1 MTEAKLRSEMS
12 GSVARIEGY
21 VRAVVRQDASELSFA
36 DMYST
41 VFQICDTPEAEAW
54 WQELEDCFATEI
66 ACVTQEKVTGP
77 ADAFAREFQ
86 EFCAGALKAAKVL
99 AATFH
104 PLELSF
110 FLPNLNIEESLFG
123 ILRRELFK
131 QRDNH
136 GVGSFLKLIAAGLP
150 GTANIEEKRALIE
163 MVVSVTLE
171 TRMWNIFFEHL
182 RDATDA
188 LAIELSSTLI
198 PKHACQE
205 NVIVY
210 LGAVLSVL
218 EHEKKL
224 WALLPK
230 DSASSL
236 RDTFL
241 RGTIFCVSPFLTSDQ
256 SRKTLGST
264 FVDGFEQLDIFN
276 QIVTELFSSRET
288 LDSLAMTL
296 MTYLSEKME
305 AVLAKVDTKRPLSV
319 VLAKQIIDGLL
330 DIFGRAL
337 VLQTTALGK
346 SIAFRDSAQAVMA
359 PFMTDPRVRAEEAL
373 CMYLGNCIELMFN
386 EPEKECAQWR
396 VIARC
401 MHIARLIEDKGRFVG
416 LFTQSMM
423 VRMFK
428 CAGQQYKLEKRLLDG
443 LQPFFPPSL
452 SAPLE
457 DRMKEFEKS
466 DQANQIWVRAQPK
479 SPLRVLLFEEK
490 KSIPISKTY
499 RNLKL
504 PRVLVEMQEMY
515 MDHSRQACPP
525 AGKGGALEFRW
536 VYEDNLVQ
544 LQISKG
550 KDTVFAKMPLF
561 LAAVI
566 LFVNENHHVTLGELS
581 TLMNWPTGQIKNLD
595 VIVKRAIGT
604 EFQLFNYR
612 VVDPIEN
619 SVITFNPAYKPKRS
633 RIVLQLPV
641 AFSIARK
648 ALTEKAPDAS
658 PAGFDFYE
666 AYRAAITR
674 ILKRHRRLPQK
685 KLQDQVE
692 AIVKRLTK
700 FDKEVFT
707 RALAACEKNEFCRRG
722 ETTPEGVAWH
732 YIA

>member
-1 MTEAKLRSEMS
+1 MTEAKLLIEMS
-12 GSVARIEGY
+12 RSAARVEGY

-41 VFQICDTPEAEAW
+41 VFQICETPEAEIW
-54 WQELEDCFATEI
+54 WQELQDCFATEI

-77 ADAFAREFQ
+77 ADSFAGEFQ
-86 EFCAGALKAAKVL
+86 DFCAGALKAAKIL

-110 FLPNLNIEESLFG
+110 FLPNLNIQETLFN

-150 GTANIEEKRALIE
+150 GTSNIDEKRALVD

-171 TRMWNIFFEHL
+171 TKMWKVFFEHL

-188 LAIELSSTLI
+188 LAIELSSTMI
-198 PKHACQE
+198 PTQACQD

-230 DSASSL
+230 DAAATL

-241 RGTIFCVSPFLTSDQ
+241 RGTIFCVSPFLTSPQ
-256 SRKTLGST
+256 ARKTLGST
-264 FVDGFEQLDIFN
+264 FADGFEQLDMFN
-276 QIVTELFSSRET
+276 HIVTELFSNREA
-288 LDSLAMTL
+288 LDNLAMTFL
-296 MTYLSEKME
+296 SYLTEKME
-305 AVLAKVDTKRPLSV
+305 AVLANVDTKRALSV
-319 VLAKQIIDGLL
+319 VLAKQIIEGLL
-330 DIFGRAL
+330 DVFGRAL
-337 VLQTTALGK
+337 VLQSTALGK
-346 SIAFRDSAQAVMA
+346 SVAFRDSAQAVIA

-386 EPEKECAQWR
+386 EPEKESGQWR
-396 VIARC
+396 VIGRC
-401 MHIARLIEDKGRFVG
+401 MHIARLIEDKGRFVA

-466 DQANQIWVRAQPK
+466 DAANQIWVRAHPK

-490 KSIPISKTY
+490 KAIPISKTY

-515 MDHSRQACPP
+515 MDHSRQASPS

-550 KDTVFAKMPLF
+550 KATVLAKMPLF

-566 LFVNENHHVTLGELS
+566 LFVDEKHHLTLGELS
-581 TLMNWPTGQIKNLD
+581 TLLNWPTAQIKNLD
-595 VIVKRAIGT
+595 AIVKRATGA
-604 EFQLFNYR
+604 EFQLLNYR
-612 VVDPIEN
+612 VVEPIEN
-619 SVITFNPAYKPKRS
+619 SVITFNHAYKPKRS
-633 RIVLQLPV
+633 RIVVQLPV

-648 ALTEKAPDAS
+648 ALVEKTPDAGT
-658 PAGFDFYE
+658 PGFDFFDT
-666 AYRAAITR
+666 YRAAISR
-674 ILKRHRRLPQK
+674 VLKRHRKLPQN
-685 KLQDQVE
+685 KLKDQVE
-692 AIVKRLTK
+692 AIVKRVTR
-700 FDKEVFT
+700 FDNAVFT
-707 RALAACEKNEFCRRG
+707 RALDNCEKVEFCRRG
-722 ETTPEGVAWH
+722 ENTPNGVMWH
-732 YIA
+732 YMT